1 MVDETTPL
9 TSTFIP
15 QPPPSTSGPAF
26 VFPGGVSPR
35 SRRQKMHQ
43 LQWCLGLTFL

>member
-1 MVDETTPL
+1 MADETTPL
-9 TSTFIP
+9 APSIVHQPAPGP
-15 QPPPSTSGPAF
+15 QF

-35 SRRQKMHQ
+35 SRRHKMHQ

>member
-9 TSTFIP
+9 TTTFVP
-15 QPPPSTSGPAF
+15 QPPPGPVY

-35 SRRQKMHQ
+35 SRRHKMHQ